1 MERERL
7 LALVKAYVDGT
18 ISLSER
24 NELLNW
30 YRTVNEEDIE
40 WDIDQPGDKE
50 KIRLEILSAIRK
62 GISPRPV
69 SARPVTRIWKYSA
82 VAAAVILVIGLGGY
96 FFFFSSKRT
105 IRPIAAAAPSPA
117 DINAPQTSLATLTLG
132 NGTTVLLDSV
142 SNSTIAE
149 QGNLK
154 IVKLAD
160 GKIVC
165 QNASGAASK
174 EVVYNTLFNPR
185 GSKVIN
191 IQLYDGS
198 KIWLNAE
205 SSITYPVAFSGKE
218 RRITIKGEAYFE
230 IARFSTKEGKN
241 LPFIVQK
248 GDMEVKVL
256 GTHFNVNAYDD
267 DKSIRTTLVEGSI
280 QLQAGGR
287 SVLLRPGQQSIWQTG
302 GELNISND
310 VNMEEVL
317 AWKNGYFYF
326 DDAGIPQ
333 LMKQLSRWY
342 NVDIAFEGKIPDRK
356 FGGKIPANTS
366 LSEMLK
372 ILSITKINYK
382 MENKTLVIY

>member
-7 LALVKAYVDGT
+7 LALVKAYLDGT

-30 YRTVNEEDIE
+30 YRAVNEEDIE
-40 WDIDQPGDKE
+40 WDIDQPGGKE
-50 KIRLEILSAIRK
+50 KVRLEILSAIRK
-62 GISPRPV
+62 GISPKPV
-69 SARPVTRIWKYSA
+69 IARPVTRIWKYST
-82 VAAAVILVIGLGGY
+82 VAAAVILVICLGGY

-105 IRPIAAAAPSPA
+105 VRPIIAATPSPA
-117 DINAPQTSLATLTLG
+117 NINAPQTSLATLTLG

-142 SNSTIAE
+142 SGSTIAE

-165 QNASGAASK
+165 QNANGTTSK

-198 KIWLNAE
+198 KVWLNAE
-205 SSITYPVAFSGKE
+205 SSITYPVTFLGKE
-218 RRITIKGEAYFE
+218 RRVTIRGEAYFE
-230 IARFSTKEGKN
+230 IARFSSDEGKN

-280 QLQAGGR
+280 QLQAGGK

-302 GELNISND
+302 QLSVSND

-326 DDAGIPQ
+326 EDAGIPQ

-342 NVDIAFEGKIPDRK
+342 NVDIVFEGKIPDRK